1 MRRFIDFWIKAET
14 ADKAVALLKVVRKL
28 GFAGA
33 VVEPGES
40 IADDFEELKARAREC
55 GVSIYRKLVLK
66 PDGRRDLLKSL
77 RENRGKFEIIT
88 VLCENLETALVAAR
102 DSRVDTLIIP
112 PRPRFRFDKGVAALI
127 KNRVELPF
135 TYFLEDGEAFLETAL
150 KVVEVLGRK
159 IEIIVSSGASDELD
173 LRGPRELASLLE
185 VLGYDQQ
192 EALNSVSKVPEK
204 VLETNLI
211 KLSKNYVARGVI
223 KLG

>member
-1 MRRFIDFWIKAET
+1 MRHFIDFWIKAET